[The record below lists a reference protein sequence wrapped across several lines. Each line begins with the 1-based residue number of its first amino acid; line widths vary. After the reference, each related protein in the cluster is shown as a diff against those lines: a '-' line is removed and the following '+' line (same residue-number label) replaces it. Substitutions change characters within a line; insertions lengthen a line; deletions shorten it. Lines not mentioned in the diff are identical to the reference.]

1 MQRDIQILAA
11 CGRRLL
17 QAKDG
22 RGRRWPVANCAQV
35 LIAAGTPPGI
45 AQGCADAMA
54 RVVITVQA
62 RASTGRSGRS

>member
-1 MQRDIQILAA
+1 MMQRDIQTLAA

-22 RGRRWPVANCAQV
+22 RGRRWPVAHCAQA
-35 LIAAGTPPGI
+35 LIAAGTPSPI

-54 RVVITVQA
+54 QVAAAVQQ
-62 RASTGRSGRS
+62 RAGLR